1 MILCNIWRT
10 HGKHITKNKNKMR
23 TKALLGLAALAVG
36 LSTSVAQNV
45 YSLNVVGYVN
55 VSLQANK
62 LHFLSVPLAPVDGN
76 YCITNTV
83 VLSDAQDFANLYK
96 WDTTQWASAATWFGA
111 DLGGTGW
118 DTPYVI
124 SNGVAFFIASAAN
137 STLTFVGQVPQ
148 GTAIPYNIPVGLS
161 TLANKVPVTTNFPGA
176 TVGNDFDN
184 MFTWSQAGQQ
194 WNSATTYF
202 GTGLG
207 GNGWDA
213 DPSGNGPVLAPT
225 EGVFYVNGAAAISFT
240 QNFTV
245 Q

>member
-1 MILCNIWRT
+1 
-10 HGKHITKNKNKMR
+10 MR

-62 LHFLSVPLAPVDGN
+62 LSFLSLPLAPVDGN
-76 YCITNTV
+76 FNITNTI
-83 VLSDAQDFANLYK
+83 VLDNSQDFANIYAWAGTK
-96 WDTTQWASAATWFGA
+96 WNTTVPTWIGA

-118 DTPYVI
+118 SPDMVI
-124 SNGVAFFIASAAN
+124 SNGVGFFIASAAN

-148 GTAIPYNIPVGLS
+148 GTLSYRIPAGLS
-161 TLANKVPVTTNFPGA
+161 TLANQVPVATNFPGA
-176 TVGNDFDN
+176 TIGNDFDN
-184 MFTWSQAGQQ
+184 ILTWNQAGQK
-194 WNSATTYF
+194 WSATSWTF
-202 GTGLG
+202 IGSDLGGTGWDNG
-207 GNGWDA
+207 GAAGNNPAGPLLNPGDA
-213 DPSGNGPVLAPT
+213 A
-225 EGVFYVNGAAAISFT
+225 FYVNGGAAIPFT